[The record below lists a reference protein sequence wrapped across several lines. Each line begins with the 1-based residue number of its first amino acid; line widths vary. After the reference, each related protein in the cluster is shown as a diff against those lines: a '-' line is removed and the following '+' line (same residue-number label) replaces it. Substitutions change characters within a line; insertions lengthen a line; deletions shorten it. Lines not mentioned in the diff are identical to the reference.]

1 MDERTLNI
9 IAEWELQEDM
19 LRVEERGVLLG
30 LLERDSDGTLTITH
44 KGESQFWAWVHS
56 LPTLH

>member
-19 LRVEERGVLLG
+19 LRAEKRGVLLG
-30 LLERDSDGTLTITH
+30 LFERDSDSTLTITH
-44 KGESQFWAWVHS
+44 EGENQFWAWLHS
-56 LPTLH
+56 PPTLH

>member
-19 LRVEERGVLLG
+19 LRAENRGVLFG
-30 LLERDSDGTLTITH
+30 LLERDSDGTLIITH
-44 KGESQFWAWVHS
+44 EGENQLWAWLHS
-56 LPTLH
+56 PLTLH